1 MKIYDEN
8 QFTKSKL
15 DERERGD
22 TLGLEAF
29 DITKAPA
36 FKKSKTIKWEKL
48 KKDIEKVISTIESKN
63 IEEYDD
69 GRWFNLKIPTSYGL
83 CTGFITGTIGPSKR
97 AYINFQIKS
106 PYIYKASNDPK
117 RVFLNHSNTLTS
129 SCDITEKQRFGV
141 ECKLDEKTNMYS
153 TYIQVEDK

>member
-1 MKIYDEN
+1 MSYQKKQYNMKIYDEN

-15 DERERGD
+15 ARERGD

-69 GRWFNLKIPTSYGL
+69 G
-83 CTGFITGTIGPSKR
+83 
-97 AYINFQIKS
+97 
-106 PYIYKASNDPK
+106 
-117 RVFLNHSNTLTS
+117 
-129 SCDITEKQRFGV
+129 
-141 ECKLDEKTNMYS
+141 
-153 TYIQVEDK
+153 